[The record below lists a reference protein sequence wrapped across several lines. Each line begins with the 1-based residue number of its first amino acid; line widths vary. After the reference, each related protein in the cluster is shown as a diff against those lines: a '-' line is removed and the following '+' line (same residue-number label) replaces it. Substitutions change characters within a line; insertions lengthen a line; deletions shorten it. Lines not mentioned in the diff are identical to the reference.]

1 MENQNN
7 PLVGYF
13 RKPEVYV
20 ELPSRGNY
28 YKPGI
33 LDLPPNGE
41 VGIFPMTARDEL
53 VLKTPDALL
62 NGASTVEVIKSC
74 VPAIN
79 DPWEIPSIDMDPLLI
94 GVRIATY
101 GENMDITIGCGECQE
116 KNEFTVD
123 LTNLMDQ
130 VREWKFEEH
139 LQVDD
144 LNITFRPLTYK
155 ELNSESLRQFEE
167 TKILRI
173 VNDEKIDEEK
183 KRELFQESFLKLT
196 GLTVD
201 IIGKTIKKVESP
213 KGTTEDPRHIAEF
226 IQNIDRKTF
235 SAIQDHLDVQK
246 KLNSFK
252 PFKGKCNKCS
262 KDLET
267 PIMFDNANFFA

>member
-101 GENMDITIGCGECQE
+101 GETMDISIGCPECME
-116 KNEFTVD
+116 KNEYQVD

-130 VREWKFEEH
+130 VRDWKFNEYLE
-139 LQVDD
+139 VDD
-144 LNITFRPLTYK
+144 LKITFRPLTYK

-173 VNDEKIDEEK
+173 VNDESIDEEK
-183 KRELFQESFLKLT
+183 KREMFQDSFLKLT

-201 IIGKTIKKVESP
+201 IIGKTIKKVETP
-213 KGTTEDPRHIAEF
+213 KGSTDDPKHISEF
-226 IQNIDRKTF
+226 IQNVDRKTF
-235 SAIQDHLDVQK
+235 ASIQSHLDDQK
-246 KLNSFK
+246 KSNSFK
-252 PFKGKCNKCS
+252 NYKGKCSKCS
-262 KDLET
+262 KELET
-267 PIMFDNANFFA
+267 PIMFDNANFFV

>member
-116 KNEFTVD
+116 KNDFTVD

-130 VREWKFEEH
+130 VRDWKFEEN
-139 LQVDD
+139 LKVND
-144 LNITFRPLTYK
+144 LDITFRPLTYK

-235 SAIQDHLDVQK
+235 SAIQDHLDNQK

-252 PFKGKCNKCS
+252 PYKGKCNKCQ

>member
-116 KNEFTVD
+116 KNDFTVD

-130 VREWKFEEH
+130 VRDWKFEEN
-139 LQVDD
+139 LKVDD
-144 LNITFRPLTYK
+144 LDITFRPLTYK

-235 SAIQDHLDVQK
+235 SAIQDHLDNQK

-252 PFKGKCNKCS
+252 PYKGKCNKCQ